1 MPTGWI
7 GYFLIFLCNGSQEQE
22 KRVIFAT
29 VKYKPVYAVVM
40 REKVKKFGLKRIL
53 GLTAYQII
61 ILLVLMVMLFLFSD
75 SSVTKRIKYDT
86 QIKNLESQIEFYHQ
100 QTEEDKE
107 KLNELQSNKDDL
119 EKFARENYLMKKE
132 NEDIFIIRQKE
143 LNQ

>member
-29 VKYKPVYAVVM
+29 VKYKPVYTVVM

-75 SSVTKRIKYDT
+75 SSITKRIKYDT